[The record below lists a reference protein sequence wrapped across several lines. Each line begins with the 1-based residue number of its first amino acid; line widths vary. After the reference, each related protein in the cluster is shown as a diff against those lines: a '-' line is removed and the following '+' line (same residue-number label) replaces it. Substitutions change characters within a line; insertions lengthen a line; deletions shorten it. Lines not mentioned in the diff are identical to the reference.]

1 VSIVI
6 RLNVRSKLDV
16 QMLYFELKLSGRIRP
31 KVAVGSH
38 STQKDMKPIDWSLAV
53 GSDLDDLPACVG
65 AEAILYGEEPGV
77 NSRVAVITDI
87 D

>member
-1 VSIVI
+1 MIYFGGEEKVS
-6 RLNVRSKLDV
+6 N
-16 QMLYFELKLSGRIRP
+16 RP

-53 GSDLDDLPACVG
+53 GSDLDDLPGCVG
-65 AEAILYGEEPGV
+65 AEAILYGEGPGV